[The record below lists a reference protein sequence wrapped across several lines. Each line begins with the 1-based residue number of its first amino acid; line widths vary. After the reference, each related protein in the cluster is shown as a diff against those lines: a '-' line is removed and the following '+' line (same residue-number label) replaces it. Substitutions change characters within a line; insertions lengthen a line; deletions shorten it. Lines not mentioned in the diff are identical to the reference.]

1 VWLVSPHVIS
11 AARHLRLLWYIRSEV
26 IMKNQKLKF
35 AATILA
41 FIIGIVS
48 VRVSGLFSSLTLS
61 NTQQDF
67 PAQVDLLLAE
77 KTFAEQN
84 FDNVEVH
91 SDQLLNNEEESEV
104 FSPSG
109 DYHPLNRPA
118 DESEKFIQFD
128 LQVRGKKGKLVA
140 WGEVRGVQSWYKFT
154 SVSVTEK
161 YLKFSTAKVSGVSYN
176 FEGEFLKKGYGVTL
190 EGTLR
195 KFVNGKK
202 VMEVHTPF
210 VHYAGC

>member
-1 VWLVSPHVIS
+1 
-11 AARHLRLLWYIRSEV
+11 
-26 IMKNQKLKF
+26 MKNQKLKF

-67 PAQVDLLLAE
+67 PDQVDLLLAE

-118 DESEKFIQFD
+118 DESEKFVQFD